1 MSVKTAVDAHDL
13 RLLALLQ
20 EDATLSIA
28 ELAER
33 IHLSSNACWKRLKR
47 LEAEGVIRKRV
58 ALLDAGK
65 LAAGVTVFATV
76 RAVEHSDAWL
86 AEFAAAVQK
95 LPEVVEFYRMSGE
108 IDYLLKIQVADI
120 AAYDRVYKALI
131 RSVRLSDVSSA
142 FAMEELKHTTSI
154 PLPRPTTQT

>member
-1 MSVKTAVDAHDL
+1 MSATATVDAHDL

-20 EDATLSIA
+20 DDATLSIA

-33 IHLSSNACWKRLKR
+33 IHLSSNACWKRVKR
-47 LEAEGVIRKRV
+47 LEAEGVIRRRV
-58 ALLDAGK
+58 ALLDAARLG
-65 LAAGVTVFATV
+65 AGVTVFVTV
-76 RAVEHSDAWL
+76 RAAEHSETWL
-86 AEFAAAVQK
+86 AEFAAVVRT

-142 FAMEELKHTTSI
+142 FAMEEMKHTTCI
-154 PLPRPTTQT
+154 PLPAAS

>member
-1 MSVKTAVDAHDL
+1 MLMTVPTDAHDL

-20 EDATLSIA
+20 DDATLSIA

-33 IHLSSNACWKRLKR
+33 IHLSSNACWKRVKR

-58 ALLDAGK
+58 ALLDAARLG
-65 LAAGVTVFATV
+65 AGVTVFVTV
-76 RAVEHSDAWL
+76 RAAEHSDAWL
-86 AEFAAAVQK
+86 AEFAAAVRT

-108 IDYLLKIQVADI
+108 VDYLLKIQVADI

-131 RSVRLSDVSSA
+131 RSVRLSNVSSA
-142 FAMEELKHTTSI
+142 FAMEEIKHTTAI
-154 PLPRPTTQT
+154 PLPRPTV

>member
-1 MSVKTAVDAHDL
+1 MP
-13 RLLALLQ
+13 
-20 EDATLSIA
+20 IA

-65 LAAGVTVFATV
+65 LGAGVTVFATV

-154 PLPRPTTQT
+154 PLPRPTTQG